1 MWLLAAL
8 LLLLA
13 ATMTMLLLR
22 KGRHQIVVLIL
33 VVCILVLL
41 HFVVLDARR
50 RRTKPE
56 LRDKGPSDR
65 KLQLEVP
72 SASSLCCGPE
82 SSESEIKSIR
92 VILTYLR

>member
-22 KGRHQIVVLIL
+22 KVRHQI
-33 VVCILVLL
+33 VVCILVL
-41 HFVVLDARR
+41 HFAVLDAR

-56 LRDKGPSDR
+56 LRDKGPSNR

-72 SASSLCCGPE
+72 CASSLCGGPE
-82 SSESEIKSIR
+82 SSESEIK
-92 VILTYLR
+92 

>member
-22 KGRHQIVVLIL
+22 KARHQIVVLIL
-33 VVCILVLL
+33 VVCILVL
-41 HFVVLDARR
+41 HFVVLDAR

-72 SASSLCCGPE
+72 SASSLCCSPK

-92 VILTYLR
+92 VTLTYLR

>member
-1 MWLLAAL
+1 
-8 LLLLA
+8 
-13 ATMTMLLLR
+13 MLLG
-22 KGRHQIVVLIL
+22 KARHQVVVSLIL
-33 VVCILVLL
+33 VVCILTL
-41 HFVVLDARR
+41 HVVGLHAR

-72 SASSLCCGPE
+72 CAFLPFAPVLK